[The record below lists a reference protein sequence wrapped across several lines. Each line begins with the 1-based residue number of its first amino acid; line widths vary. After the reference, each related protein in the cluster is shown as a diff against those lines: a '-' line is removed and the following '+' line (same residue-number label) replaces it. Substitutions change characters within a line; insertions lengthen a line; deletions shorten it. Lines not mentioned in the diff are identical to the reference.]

1 MREKIYNI
9 NILTTIQG
17 DKMKKLLLLSL
28 LLGCFSFGYA
38 QNYYPIHNEG
48 LYAGATRIELYGG
61 MVLPQSNWNHDGE
74 SVDIGDIG
82 WSAGLGFYRNVSRV
96 IALGLDGNYAQFGD
110 GDERADKSYY
120 RTGAAT
126 GLVAMRVNFFP
137 RHTTRIYI
145 PVGIGVGHVFTRQNN
160 EDDSHKTYNSTD
172 LAGMLGVGLEFDIDE
187 SIIFGA
193 EGRYYMMRTR
203 DDFEN
208 QFGKDN
214 IHYGEILLKFG
225 FRF

>member
-1 MREKIYNI
+1 
-9 NILTTIQG
+9 
-17 DKMKKLLLLSL
+17 MKKILLLSM
-28 LLGCFSFGYA
+28 LLGCFSLGYA

-48 LYAGATRIELYGG
+48 LYAGATRLELYGG
-61 MVLPQSNWNHDGE
+61 MVLPQSNWNHNGE

-82 WSAGLGFYRNVSRV
+82 WTAGLGFYRNISRV
-96 IALGLDGNYAQFGD
+96 IAFGLDGNYAQFGD

-126 GLVAMRVNFFP
+126 GLVALRVNFFP
-137 RHTTRIYI
+137 RHSTRIYI
-145 PVGIGVGHVFTRQNN
+145 PVGIGVGHVFARNN
-160 EDDSHKTYNSTD
+160 NINDTDAHKTYNSTD

-193 EGRYYMMRTR
+193 EGRYYVMRTR
-203 DDFEN
+203 GDFES

>member
-1 MREKIYNI
+1 
-9 NILTTIQG
+9 
-17 DKMKKLLLLSL
+17 MKKLILLAAL
-28 LLGCFSFGYA
+28 LMAVPAAFA

-48 LYAGATRIELYGG
+48 LYAGATRLELYGG
-61 MVLPQSNWNHDGE
+61 MVMPQSDWKHEGAT
-74 SVDIGDIG
+74 VDMGNVG
-82 WSAGLGFYRNVSRV
+82 WAAGIGFYRNISRV
-96 IALGLDGNYAQFGD
+96 VAFGLDGNYAQLGD
-110 GDERADKSYY
+110 GDERADKSYF

-126 GLVAMRVNFFP
+126 GLVAVRVNFFP
-137 RHTTRIYI
+137 RRSTRIYI
-145 PVGIGVGHVFTRQNN
+145 PAGIGVGHVFVRQNN
-160 EDDSHKTYNSTD
+160 DDNSHKTYNSTD
-172 LAGMLGVGLEFDIDE
+172 LAGMLGLGLEFDIDE

-203 DDFEN
+203 SDVKS

>member
-145 PVGIGVGHVFTRQNN
+145 PVGIGVGHVFTRQNK
-160 EDDSHKTYNSTD
+160 EDDSHETYNSTD

>member
-1 MREKIYNI
+1 M
-9 NILTTIQG
+9 
-17 DKMKKLLLLSL
+17 
-28 LLGCFSFGYA
+28 LLGCFSLGYA

-48 LYAGATRIELYGG
+48 LYAGATRLELYGG
-61 MVLPQSNWNHDGE
+61 MVLPQSNWNHNGE

-82 WSAGLGFYRNVSRV
+82 WTAGLGFYRNISRV
-96 IALGLDGNYAQFGD
+96 IAFGLDGNYAQFGD

-126 GLVAMRVNFFP
+126 GLVALRVNFFP
-137 RHTTRIYI
+137 RHSTRIYI

-160 EDDSHKTYNSTD
+160 INDTNAHKTYNSTD

-193 EGRYYMMRTR
+193 EGRYYVMRTR
-203 DDFEN
+203 GDFES